1 MGFKTRLA
9 LTSVIFI
16 AIIMLCVGSVYI
28 GYTQGQDKGYD
39 TGQQAGQEASYNQG
53 YNEGKEEG
61 YQSGYDAGYESGT
74 RESSGGYDLRNPT
87 YEEMKE
93 FLARDTTDSNNFMED
108 EYVCTDYSAEVKN
121 NALAQGI
128 SCAFVYISYPKAA
141 HSIVAFETQDRGL
154 KFIEPQSDEEVS
166 LIVNKSYSQINN
178 FTRPEVDDTIERFVV
193 IW

>member
-9 LTSVIFI
+9 LTFVIFI
-16 AIIMLCVGSVYI
+16 AIIMLCVSSVYI
-28 GYTQGQDKGYD
+28 GYTEGQDKGYD
-39 TGQQAGQEASYNQG
+39 TGQQTGQEASYNQG

-61 YQSGYDAGYESGT
+61 YQSGYDAGYESGM

-87 YEEMKE
+87 HQEMKE
-93 FLARDTTDSNNFMED
+93 FLARDTTDFNKFIED

-121 NALAQGI
+121 NATARGI
-128 SCAFVYISYPKAA
+128 RCAFVYISYPEAA

-154 KFIEPQSDEEVS
+154 KFIEPQSDEEIS

-178 FTRPEVDDTIERFVV
+178 FTRPEVDDTIERFII